1 MLKLAA
7 VLYVIVA
14 PTLMGVLVAITLVV
28 PALYNGPGI
37 ASAAILGAVLGAPAS
52 WFLVKAMKDAHVA

>member
-1 MLKLAA
+1 MFKLAA
-7 VLYVIVA
+7 LLYVIVA

-37 ASAAILGAVLGAPAS
+37 VAAAVVGAVLGAPAS
-52 WFLVKAMKDAHVA
+52 WLIVRAMKDARLA